1 MKMHLARLALADPA
15 FREKFGPR
23 GVLHC
28 WANPDGSQRIE
39 DTGPLTKKR
48 METCD
53 EEFRDAAVDFIKAQD
68 EAQTPFFVW
77 FNSTHMHFR
86 THPKPESIGRAGRV
100 NGQCELR
107 TGGQE
112 SSGSADTK
120 SPGLRTVSASP
131 PGADSVNAG
140 QAAPVRAAV
149 TATVVYRIVKLPPTA
164 SMAAPPRCPS
174 SPRPPTPNA
183 TPSNYSAPPSH

>member
-1 MKMHLARLALADPA
+1 MRIDDDLQLFDAVGAVGGEGWGFLRSRPGASGLRRGHTEGMGLASSNSLDRLPLSGYDRSSHFTVA
-15 FREKFGPR
+15 R
-23 GVLHC
+23 
-28 WANPDGSQRIE
+28 
-39 DTGPLTKKR
+39 DTCHEYCLPG
-48 METCD
+48 
-53 EEFRDAAVDFIKAQD
+53 
-68 EAQTPFFVW
+68 
-77 FNSTHMHFR
+77 
-86 THPKPESIGRAGRV
+86 V

-107 TGGQE
+107 TGGQV